1 MDNNI
6 LYIKIPVKPI
16 IKKYINNWRM
26 KRFQNDYQYLIT
38 YCKLIENYII
48 SKYEKK
54 KSIFN
59 DTEFKLLNTFILD
72 NRVKKQKQIIEI
84 YCRTRSSYSN
94 TDFASFRY
102 DLKDD
107 YGYIEIIGTHSKG
120 IYTFGPRLIWY
131 PNDWYHPFE

>member
-1 MDNNI
+1 MNNNI
-6 LYIKIPVKPI
+6 LYIKIPIKPI
-16 IKKYINNWRM
+16 IKKDINNWRM

-54 KSIFN
+54 KSIFD
-59 DTEFKLLNTFILD
+59 DTEFKLLNTLILD
-72 NRVKKQKQIIEI
+72 NRVKKQKEILEI
-84 YCRTRSSYSN
+84 YCRTSN
-94 TDFASFRY
+94 FDDFASFRY

-107 YGYIEIIGTHSKG
+107 YGYIEIIGTHSRG

-131 PNDWYHPFE
+131 PNGWYHPFE